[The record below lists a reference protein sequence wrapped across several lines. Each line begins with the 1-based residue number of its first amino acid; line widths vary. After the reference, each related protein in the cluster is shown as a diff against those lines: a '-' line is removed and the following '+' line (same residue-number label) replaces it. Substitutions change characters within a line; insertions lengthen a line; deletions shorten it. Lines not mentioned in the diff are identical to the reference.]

1 MNRIHTKKWLP
12 FIILFWLLI
21 WQLATMLIDN
31 KIAFAS
37 PLDTLQALF
46 TLAQSMPFWVS
57 VFSSFGKLAL
67 GFFLATIVGILL
79 AMLSAC
85 SELIRLFFSVPMQF
99 MKTVPVVS
107 FIILALLWIPTKYLS
122 IVISFLM
129 VLPVMYTN
137 IQKGID
143 TTDIRLLEMA
153 KTYQIGLLPTF
164 RYIYIPAVFPFFLS
178 ACSIGLGLCFKS
190 GIAAEVIGLP
200 SHSIGEALYEAKLYL
215 LTKEVFAWTV
225 VIITISICF
234 EKGLLFLLRKVQKWI
249 RTTHI
254 SMNNSSTAT
263 FSPNVTLPH
272 FFKPLQT
279 TLYES
284 STKPLIQ
291 LINIHKQFD
300 TQLVLYNF
308 SLTIHLGDKFACMGP
323 SGIGKTTISRLL
335 LGLLIPDRGN
345 ITMPKPC
352 SIATVF
358 QENRLCMDIDAITN
372 VLFTA
377 FPNAKSKTDKQL
389 AVLQIQSLFEQLD
402 LTDYENKPVSQLSG
416 GMQRR
421 VALARALLTN
431 SELLLLDEPF
441 KGLDSVLKQKVMQV
455 TKQFS
460 EGRALFLITHDK
472 AEAVFF
478 ECNIIQ
484 LEYRTNNPPSDKLRS
499 NLHS

>member
-12 FIILFWLLI
+12 LIILFWLLV
-21 WQLATMLIDN
+21 WQLTTLLINN
-31 KIAFAS
+31 KIVFAS
-37 PLDTLQALF
+37 PLETLQALF
-46 TLAQSMPFWVS
+46 ELAKRETFWLS

-67 GFFLATIVGILL
+67 GFSFATIVGTLL
-79 AMLSAC
+79 ATVSAC
-85 SELIRLFFSVPMQF
+85 SEIIRLFLSVPMQF

-107 FIILALLWIPTKYLS
+107 FIILALLWLPSKYLS
-122 IVISFLM
+122 ILISFLM

-143 TTDIRLLEMA
+143 HTDVQLLEMA
-153 KTYQIGLLPTF
+153 KTYHIGLFHTF

-225 VIITISICF
+225 VIISISICF
-234 EKGLLFLLRKVQKWI
+234 EKILLFLLRKLQKRI
-249 RTTHI
+249 LTTHI
-254 SMNNSSTAT
+254 TKNNISSAGLSKT
-263 FSPNVTLPH
+263 SSQLP
-272 FFKPLQT
+272 FFKLLQT
-279 TLYES
+279 SIHEQ
-284 STKPLIQ
+284 STKSLIQ
-291 LINIHKQFD
+291 LTKIHKQFD
-300 TQLVLYNF
+300 TQIVLHDF
-308 SLTIHLGDKFACMGP
+308 SLTIHLGDKIACMGP

-335 LGLLIPDRGN
+335 LGLITPDHGT

-358 QENRLCMDIDAITN
+358 QENRLCMDTDAITN

-377 FPNAKSKTDKQL
+377 FPNAKSKTEKQL
-389 AVLQIQSLFEQLD
+389 ALLQIQSLFQQLD

-421 VALARALLTN
+421 VALARALLTD

-441 KGLDSVLKQKVMQV
+441 KGLDSALKQKVMQV
-455 TKQFS
+455 TKELS
-460 EGRALFLITHDK
+460 KGRALFLITHEE
-472 AEAVFF
+472 AEALFF
-478 ECNIIQ
+478 ECNIIS
-484 LEYRTNNPPSDKLRS
+484 L
-499 NLHS
+499 

>member
-12 FIILFWLLI
+12 LIILFWLLV

-46 TLAQSMPFWVS
+46 TLAGSAQFWIS

-67 GFFLATIVGILL
+67 GFFLATIAGILL
-79 AMLSAC
+79 AMVSAC
-85 SELIRLFFSVPMQF
+85 SEIIRLFLSVPMQF

-143 TTDIRLLEMA
+143 NTDIRLLEMA
-153 KTYQIGLLPTF
+153 KTYRIGFLHTA

-200 SHSIGEALYEAKLYL
+200 SHSIGEALYEAKLYV

-234 EKGLLFLLRKVQKWI
+234 EKGLLFLLRKLQERI

-254 SMNNSSTAT
+254 SMDNLSAT
-263 FSPNVTLPH
+263 FSANVTWPPFLN
-272 FFKPLQT
+272 PLQT
-279 TLYES
+279 NFAEQ
-284 STKPLIQ
+284 STKPLIK
-291 LINIHKQFD
+291 LTNIHKRFD
-300 TQLVLYNF
+300 TQIVLHDF

-335 LGLLIPDRGN
+335 LGLLTPDRGT
-345 ITMPKPC
+345 ITMTNPC
-352 SIATVF
+352 SVAAVF
-358 QENRLCMDIDAITN
+358 QENRLCMDTDAITN

-377 FPNAKSKTDKQL
+377 FPNAKSKAEKQL
-389 AVLQIQSLFEQLD
+389 AILQIQSLFEQLD
-402 LTDYENKPVSQLSG
+402 LTDYENKPVIQLSG

-421 VALARALLTN
+421 VALARALLTD

-441 KGLDSVLKQKVMQV
+441 KGLDSALKQKVMQV
-455 TKQFS
+455 TKELS
-460 EGRALFLITHDK
+460 KGRALFFITHEE
-472 AEAVFF
+472 AEAAFF
-478 ECNIIQ
+478 ECNIISLQ
-484 LEYRTNNPPSDKLRS
+484 TPFQS
-499 NLHS
+499 

>member
-1 MNRIHTKKWLP
+1 MNLMHKTRLSQIHTKKWLP
-12 FIILFWLLI
+12 LIILFWLLI

-37 PLDTLQALF
+37 PLNTLQALF
-46 TLAQSMPFWVS
+46 MLTKSTPFWIS
-57 VFSSFGKLAL
+57 IFSSFGKLTL
-67 GFFLATIVGILL
+67 GFFLAIVVGILL

-85 SELIRLFFSVPMQF
+85 SELIRLFLSVPMQF

-153 KTYQIGLLPTF
+153 KTYRIGLFHTV

-215 LTKEVFAWTV
+215 LTKEVFAWTI

-234 EKGLLFLLRKVQKWI
+234 EKVLLFLLRKLQERI

-254 SMNNSSTAT
+254 PMGNLSAVVSST
-263 FSPNVTLPH
+263 NVTLPP

-279 TLYES
+279 NLDEP

-291 LINIHKQFD
+291 LTNIHKQFD
-300 TQLVLYNF
+300 NQIVLHNF
-308 SLTIHLGDKFACMGP
+308 SLTIHVGDKIACMGP
-323 SGIGKTTISRLL
+323 SGIGKTTISCLL
-335 LGLLIPDRGN
+335 LGLLSPDLGD
-345 ITMPKPC
+345 IIMAKPC

-358 QENRLCMDIDAITN
+358 QENRLCMDTDAITN

-377 FPNAKSKTDKQL
+377 FPNAKSKTEKQF
-389 AVLQIQSLFEQLD
+389 AMLQIQSLFEQLD

-421 VALARALLTN
+421 VALARALLTE

-441 KGLDSVLKQKVMQV
+441 KGLDSALKQKVMQV
-455 TKQFS
+455 TKAFS
-460 EGRALFLITHDK
+460 KGRTLFLITHDET
-472 AEAVFF
+472 EAVFF
-478 ECNIIQ
+478 NCNIVQ
-484 LEYRTNNPPSDKLRS
+484 LELP
-499 NLHS
+499 

>member
-1 MNRIHTKKWLP
+1 MNRIHKKKWLP
-12 FIILFWLLI
+12 LIILFWLLI

-31 KIAFAS
+31 HIAFAS

-46 TLAQSMPFWVS
+46 TLAGSEQFWVS

-67 GFFLATIVGILL
+67 GFFLATITGILL
-79 AMLSAC
+79 AILSAC
-85 SELIRLFFSVPMQF
+85 SEIIRLFLSVPMQF

-153 KTYQIGLLPTF
+153 KTYRIGLFHTF

-225 VIITISICF
+225 VIISISICF
-234 EKGLLFLLRKVQKWI
+234 EKSLLFLFRKLQEQM

-254 SMNNSSTAT
+254 PMEHLSATT
-263 FSPNVTLPH
+263 FSTNAALPP

-279 TLYES
+279 NLTEP
-284 STKPLIQ
+284 STEPLIQ
-291 LINIHKQFD
+291 LANIHKQFD
-300 TQLVLYNF
+300 TQLVLQDF
-308 SLTIHLGDKFACMGP
+308 SLTIHFGDKIACMGP

-335 LGLLIPDRGN
+335 LGLLTPDRGT

-352 SIATVF
+352 SIAAVF
-358 QENRLCMDIDAITN
+358 QENRLCMDTDAITN

-377 FPNAKSKTDKQL
+377 FPNAKSKTEKQL
-389 AVLQIQSLFEQLD
+389 AILQIQSLFEQLD

-421 VALARALLTN
+421 VALARALLTD
-431 SELLLLDEPF
+431 SELLLFDEPF
-441 KGLDSVLKQKVMQV
+441 KGLDSALKQKVMQV
-455 TKQFS
+455 TKDFS
-460 EGRALFLITHDK
+460 KGRALFFITHEE
-472 AEAVFF
+472 AEALFF
-478 ECNIIQ
+478 ECNIIS
-484 LEYRTNNPPSDKLRS
+484 L
-499 NLHS
+499 

>member
-12 FIILFWLLI
+12 LIILFWLLV
-21 WQLATMLIDN
+21 WQLTTLLINN
-31 KIAFAS
+31 KIVFAS
-37 PLDTLQALF
+37 PLETLQALF
-46 TLAQSMPFWVS
+46 ELAKREAFWLS

-67 GFFLATIVGILL
+67 GFSFATIGGTLLATV
-79 AMLSAC
+79 SAC
-85 SELIRLFFSVPMQF
+85 SEIIRLFLSVPMQF

-107 FIILALLWIPTKYLS
+107 FIILALLWLPSKYLS
-122 IVISFLM
+122 ILISFLM

-143 TTDIRLLEMA
+143 HTDVQLLEMA
-153 KTYQIGLLPTF
+153 KTYHIGLFHTF

-225 VIITISICF
+225 VIISISICF
-234 EKGLLFLLRKVQKWI
+234 EKVLLFLLRKLQKRI
-249 RTTHI
+249 LTTHI
-254 SMNNSSTAT
+254 TKNNISSAGL
-263 FSPNVTLPH
+263 SKINSQLP
-272 FFKPLQT
+272 FFKLLQT
-279 TLYES
+279 SIHEQ
-284 STKPLIQ
+284 STKSLIQ
-291 LINIHKQFD
+291 LTKIHKQFD
-300 TQLVLYNF
+300 TQIVLHDF
-308 SLTIHLGDKFACMGP
+308 SLTIHLGDKIACMGP

-335 LGLLIPDRGN
+335 LGLITPDHGT

-358 QENRLCMDIDAITN
+358 QENRLCMDTDALTN

-377 FPNAKSKTDKQL
+377 FPNAKSKTEKQL
-389 AVLQIQSLFEQLD
+389 ALLQIQSLFQQLD

-421 VALARALLTN
+421 VALARALLTD

-441 KGLDSVLKQKVMQV
+441 KGLDSALKQKVMQV
-455 TKQFS
+455 TKELS
-460 EGRALFLITHDK
+460 KGRALFLITHEE
-472 AEAVFF
+472 AEALFF
-478 ECNIIQ
+478 ECNIIS
-484 LEYRTNNPPSDKLRS
+484 L
-499 NLHS
+499 

>member
-12 FIILFWLLI
+12 LIILFWLLV
-21 WQLATMLIDN
+21 WQLATLLIDN

-37 PLDTLQALF
+37 PLDTLRALF
-46 TLAQSMPFWVS
+46 MLAQSSPFWVS
-57 VFSSFGKLAL
+57 VLSSFGKLTL
-67 GFFLATIVGILL
+67 GFSLAMIAGILL
-79 AMLSAC
+79 AILSAC
-85 SELIRLFFSVPMQF
+85 SEMIRLFLSVPMQF

-143 TTDIRLLEMA
+143 TTDIQLLEMA
-153 KTYQIGLLPTF
+153 KTYRIGLLHTL

-234 EKGLLFLLRKVQKWI
+234 EKGLLFLLKKLQEWL

-254 SMNNSSTAT
+254 SIDHLSTAT
-263 FSPNVTLPH
+263 FSSNITLQP
-272 FFKPLQT
+272 FFKPLQINSDKP
-279 TLYES
+279 Y
-284 STKPLIQ
+284 TKPLIQ
-291 LINIHKQFD
+291 LTNIHKQFD
-300 TQLVLYNF
+300 SQIVLHNF
-308 SLTIHLGDKFACMGP
+308 SLTIHAGDKFACMGP

-335 LGLLIPDRGN
+335 LGLLPPDHGSITVSN
-345 ITMPKPC
+345 IC
-352 SIATVF
+352 SVSTVF
-358 QENRLCMDIDAITN
+358 QENRLCMDTDAITN

-377 FPNAKSKTDKQL
+377 FPNAKSKTEKQL

-402 LTDYENKPVSQLSG
+402 LTDYEKKPVSQLSG

-421 VALARALLTN
+421 VALVRALLTD

-441 KGLDSVLKQKVMQV
+441 KGLDSALKQKVMQV
-455 TKQFS
+455 TKEFS
-460 EGRALFLITHDK
+460 KERALFLITHEET
-472 AEAVFF
+472 EAIFF
-478 ECNIIQ
+478 ECNIIH
-484 LEYRTNNPPSDKLRS
+484 LELPFQ
-499 NLHS
+499 

>member
-1 MNRIHTKKWLP
+1 MNRIHKKKWLP
-12 FIILFWLLI
+12 LIILFWLLI
-21 WQLATMLIDN
+21 WQLATTLIDN
-31 KIAFAS
+31 HIAFAS

-46 TLAQSMPFWVS
+46 TLTGSRQFWVS

-67 GFFLATIVGILL
+67 GFFLATITGILL
-79 AMLSAC
+79 AILSAC
-85 SELIRLFFSVPMQF
+85 SEIIRLFLSVPMQF

-143 TTDIRLLEMA
+143 NTDIRLLEMA
-153 KTYQIGLLPTF
+153 KTYRIGLFHTF

-190 GIAAEVIGLP
+190 GIAAEVIGRP

-234 EKGLLFLLRKVQKWI
+234 EKGLLFLFRKLQERI
-249 RTTHI
+249 RTTPI
-254 SMNNSSTAT
+254 SMDNISTNTCSA
-263 FSPNVTLPH
+263 NVTLSH
-272 FFKPLQT
+272 FFSPLQT
-279 TLYES
+279 NLAEQ
-284 STKPLIQ
+284 STEPLIQ
-291 LINIHKQFD
+291 LANIHKQFN
-300 TQLVLYNF
+300 TQVVLQDF
-308 SLTIHLGDKFACMGP
+308 SLTIHSGDKIACMGP

-335 LGLLIPDRGN
+335 LGLLTPDRGT
-345 ITMPKPC
+345 ITMSKPC
-352 SIATVF
+352 SIAAVF
-358 QENRLCMDIDAITN
+358 QENRLCMDTDAITN

-377 FPNAKSKTDKQL
+377 FPNAKNKTEKQL
-389 AVLQIQSLFEQLD
+389 AILQIQSLFEQLD

-421 VALARALLTN
+421 VALARALLTD

-441 KGLDSVLKQKVMQV
+441 KGLDSALKQKVMQV
-455 TKQFS
+455 TKEFS
-460 EGRALFLITHDK
+460 KGRALFFITHEET
-472 AEAVFF
+472 EAVFF
-478 ECNIIQ
+478 ECNILW
-484 LEYRTNNPPSDKLRS
+484 LEPPF
-499 NLHS
+499 